1 MDKYL
6 LSDEAFLDALTEKA
20 KASERLR
27 MHYDLRDSAE
37 EQSMRM
43 LNALEPGT
51 VIPIHR
57 HNDTSE
63 EVICIRGC
71 VEEVLYDDSGEET
84 ARLRLSPR
92 SGVIHCRVPMGQFH
106 TCQSLESGSVI
117 IEFKAGKYN
126 PRTTEDIFDPAAST
140 KPTESSE
147 RFENCLG
154 DLKKNIEYLIG
165 MERHSGSMEVIT
177 PLYVSRMLN
186 VPLADVEAAMKDMDL

>member
-6 LSDEAFLDALTEKA
+6 LSDEAFLNALTEKA

-57 HNDTSE
+57 HNETSE

-71 VEEVLYDDSGEET
+71 VEEVLYDDCGREV

-92 SGVIHCRVPMGQFH
+92 SGVMYCRVPMGQFH

-126 PRTTEDIFDPAAST
+126 PRTTEDIFEP
-140 KPTESSE
+140 
-147 RFENCLG
+147 
-154 DLKKNIEYLIG
+154 
-165 MERHSGSMEVIT
+165 V
-177 PLYVSRMLN
+177 V
-186 VPLADVEAAMKDMDL
+186 